1 MAKLDPYKKAKILQL
16 RGLGFDFNEIG
27 KKLDLSY
34 GRVAYWA
41 RKIEKQ
47 ARAEGEDGVF
57 IRVMVDGV
65 TPEVLRFMEMTS
77 GLKGL

>member
-1 MAKLDPYKKAKILQL
+1 MVTAYQKAKILQL
-16 RGLGFDFNEIG
+16 KGLGFEI
-27 KKLDLSY
+27 KEIAEKLGLRP
-34 GRVAYWA
+34 GQVMYWA

-65 TPEVLRFMEMTS
+65 TPEVLRFMELAA
-77 GLKGL
+77 GFKG

>member
-1 MAKLDPYKKAKILQL
+1 MVTAYQKAKILQL
-16 RGLGFDFNEIG
+16 KGLGFEI
-27 KKLDLSY
+27 KEIAEKL
-34 GRVAYWA
+34 GIRPGQVMYWA

-65 TPEVLRFMEMTS
+65 TPEVLRFMEMAS
-77 GLKGL
+77 GLRG